1 MQKDIV
7 VNPLNIQSVLQN
19 SIEYDKNVSMFGQS

>member
-1 MQKDIV
+1 MQKYIV
-7 VNPLNIQSVLQN
+7 VKPLNIQSVLQK

>member
-7 VNPLNIQSVLQN
+7 VNRLKIQSVLHN